1 MAPSSRAS
9 RRLPLKI
16 TQESLNGRITVYLPR
31 AFEGP
36 VRAKTMNGSVKY
48 SPSVTAELTRFSDLS
63 GTQRAFIG
71 RFEPSHW
78 VQEPGASW
86 EGDELDLETRN
97 GSIYVHYLDDLD
109 LPPKPKTGFF
119 SRLFG

>member
-1 MAPSSRAS
+1 
-9 RRLPLKI
+9 
-16 TQESLNGRITVYLPR
+16 VYLPR

-36 VRAKTMNGSVKY
+36 IRAKTLNGSVKY
-48 SPSVTAELTRFSDLS
+48 SASVEAELTRFSDVE
-63 GTQRAFIG
+63 GVQRSFIG
-71 RFEPSHW
+71 HFEPSHW

-86 EGDELDLETRN
+86 EGDELNLESRN
-97 GSIYVHYLDDLD
+97 GSIHINYVDELD